1 MTKLKLSYFG
11 AHHENIGFSGKG
23 KNAGENIRQ
32 QEKRKTKYE
41 MDGWMPEEKP
51 LVKSP
56 GAEQGFWGQNTV
68 DVTYSQGRQ

>member
-41 MDGWMPEEKP
+41 MDGCQKRSHWF
-51 LVKSP
+51 KSP